1 MAENEPGLKDK
12 PLFAFHFGKLG
23 RGFSLSKTLC
33 VFDSLFSAENLL
45 TVNFRSC
52 KSPAQVRTFAKTL
65 RFSDQARFCLRQNR
79 SDLRGQG
86 GSAAGRERP
95 RCLKGK
101 PGCFSCNRFS
111 FDKALQRFSPL
122 KRQVQGIKSLLF
134 HFASCGRT
142 CKVPQAPTSFP
153 PENLR
158 TVNFRLSPT
167 PVHARRWRDE
177 IESSA
182 RGAIFEKKRQ
192 SVRAYCLV
200 VLPPGRTKRCR
211 WHPGAGPDFCE
222 NRLKACAWAVF
233 CK

>member
-1 MAENEPGLKDK
+1 MQKSGTGPDFCENTSLFRSGAILPAAKSVGLEGTTVVH
-12 PLFAFHFGKLG
+12 FAFG
-23 RGFSLSKTLC
+23 
-33 VFDSLFSAENLL
+33 
-45 TVNFRSC
+45 
-52 KSPAQVRTFAKTL
+52 
-65 RFSDQARFCLRQNR
+65 
-79 SDLRGQG
+79 
-86 GSAAGRERP
+86 
-95 RCLKGK
+95 
-101 PGCFSCNRFS
+101 
-111 FDKALQRFSPL
+111 KALQRFSPL